1 MQFLVFK
8 EYVILFLLLLVT
20 GCASAP
26 NTKTIAEVYNAGN
39 DQKSIDENIPSE
51 ERLLAESKE
60 VDRLE
65 AKVGELLPKIISKE
79 RLVAA
84 GDKKSLDKNKLSKE
98 ELLAASK
105 EIDRLEAEIAE
116 QQTRFRAF
124 PRRHFVG
131 SRSKDADVALYME
144 TWRKKVEKFGNK
156 SYPEEA
162 RNKHIYGKVQL
173 TTSIKSDGSIEKAEL
188 DKSSGYEVLDDHAL
202 SIVRNAAPY
211 LPFSKT
217 MKDKFD
223 ILSIT
228 RTFTYTQENDS
239 QVISSPLN

>member
-20 GCASAP
+20 GCTSVP
-26 NTKTIAEVYNAGN
+26 NIKKIAEVCNAGN
-39 DQKSIDENIPSE
+39 DQNIPSE
-51 ERLLAESKE
+51 EMLAESKE
-60 VDRLE
+60 VERLE
-65 AKVGELLPKIISKE
+65 AKVDELLPRVISKGN
-79 RLVAA
+79 LGAA
-84 GDKKSLDKNKLSKE
+84 ADKKSLDKKKLSRA

-105 EIDRLEAEIAE
+105 ELDRLEAEIAE
-116 QQTRFRAF
+116 QQTKFRTL
-124 PRRHFVG
+124 PKRHFVG

-144 TWRKKVEKFGNK
+144 AWREKVEKFGNK

-173 TTSIKSDGSIEKAEL
+173 TTSIKSDGSFEKAEL
-188 DKSSGYEVLDDHAL
+188 DKSSGCEVLDDHAL
-202 SIVRNAAPY
+202 GIVRNAAPY

-217 MKDKFD
+217 MKDRFD